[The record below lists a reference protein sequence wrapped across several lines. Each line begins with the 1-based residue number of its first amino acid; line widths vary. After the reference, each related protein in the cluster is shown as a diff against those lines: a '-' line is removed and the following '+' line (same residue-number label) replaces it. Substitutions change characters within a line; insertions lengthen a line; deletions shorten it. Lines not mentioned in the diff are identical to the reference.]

1 MMVSWTNRAPQN
13 AFIDHHI
20 SACALSKKYF
30 GGYITFRVDLGQK
43 GLSEPDTCSET
54 CPTPASWC
62 SESMIQGQ
70 NLTRM
75 DLFSESDTPN
85 FINMFCVFGYPQY
98 PPMKHTAE
106 LEFPVVK
113 PRRISTPSPLQAL
126 APNAAYALRSG
137 PAGMWLSV
145 PGITQATMGNGDCTL
160 W

>member
-1 MMVSWTNRAPQN
+1 
-13 AFIDHHI
+13 
-20 SACALSKKYF
+20 
-30 GGYITFRVDLGQK
+30 
-43 GLSEPDTCSET
+43 
-54 CPTPASWC
+54 
-62 SESMIQGQ
+62 
-70 NLTRM
+70 
-75 DLFSESDTPN
+75 
-85 FINMFCVFGYPQY
+85 
-98 PPMKHTAE
+98 MKHTAE